1 MRRIYEHLFVLF
13 PKASLLDHW
22 AAPKRKDPLLL
33 YLVPCKLSHKTKQPI
48 CMIPR
53 LDPDF
58 FFSWERDPDPLTNYR
73 STPRFSP
80 IWRESYSCSYADSRP
95 WLATCY
101 NNVLT
106 INLRFVTSSDILI
119 DLSPRASLQKNVVL
133 QLEVSSSR
141 YEEIG
146 IGNLLSIQ
154 IFSGQDLQT
163 CSLLYSTLIVINL
176 HRFRLLSSKLNWR
189 EIHINNTLN
198 CIKLKNT

>member
-58 FFSWERDPDPLTNYR
+58 FFSRERDPDPLTNYNR

-119 DLSPRASLQKNVVL
+119 YLRVSFSPEKFCTPARGQQLPVWRNWDWKPVVHTNFFRPGSTDL
-133 QLEVSSSR
+133 QLIVFHF
-141 YEEIG
+141 
-146 IGNLLSIQ
+146 NC
-154 IFSGQDLQT
+154 DK
-163 CSLLYSTLIVINL
+163 ST
-176 HRFRLLSSKLNWR
+176 
-189 EIHINNTLN
+189 
-198 CIKLKNT
+198 

>member
-1 MRRIYEHLFVLF
+1 MLFMRRIYEHLFVLF

-58 FFSWERDPDPLTNYR
+58 FFSRERDPDPLTNYR

-119 DLSPRASLQKNVVL
+119 YLRELLSRKILY
-133 QLEVSSSR
+133 SSSR
-141 YEEIG
+141 SAAPGMKKLGLE
-146 IGNLLSIQ
+146 
-154 IFSGQDLQT
+154 T
-163 CSLLYSTLIVINL
+163 CCPYKFFQARIY
-176 HRFRLLSSKLNWR
+176 RPAAY
-189 EIHINNTLN
+189 
-198 CIKLKNT
+198 CIPL

>member
-22 AAPKRKDPLLL
+22 ADPKRKDPLLL

-48 CMIPR
+48 CMIPC

-58 FFSWERDPDPLTNYR
+58 FSGERDSEPLTHYIQIHTQIL
-73 STPRFSP
+73 SQLE
-80 IWRESYSCSYADSRP
+80 RESYSCSYADSRP

-106 INLRFVTSSDILI
+106 INLRFVTSSDIVIYFREL
-119 DLSPRASLQKNVVL
+119 LSMQRNIVH

-141 YEEIG
+141 CEEIG
-146 IGNLLSIQ
+146 IGNLSSIQ
-154 IFSGQDLQT
+154 IFSDQELQT
-163 CSLLYSTLIVINL
+163 SSLLYSTLIYKSTWI
-176 HRFRLLSSKLNWR
+176 SSLDLYIGFKGD
-189 EIHINNTLN
+189 T
-198 CIKLKNT
+198 